1 MCQDQIKNG
10 KYHQILKQQKKL
22 NVIHLQQS
30 MDKYQEFLHQ
40 VQLQPNVEVR

>member
-10 KYHQILKQQKKL
+10 KYHQTKTAEEIKC
-22 NVIHLQQS
+22 NTPQQS

-40 VQLQPNVEVR
+40 VQLPNLT